1 MDYEE
6 LKASINIKNLL
17 YWVTHHGE
25 KLDDTANM
33 ATGNHSIERGV
44 YRSDVDGV
52 FSGLGNEADGAEIS
66 SDD

>member
-17 YWVTHHGE
+17 YWITHHGE
-25 KLDDTANM
+25 KLDDTTNM
-33 ATGNHSIERGV
+33 ETGNHSIERGV

-52 FSGLGNEADGAEIS
+52 FGEFRN
-66 SDD
+66 